1 MLRFS
6 PVRCSLA
13 VLAAASALTL
23 AACSSSSSGTAAAGG
38 SSASGGSA
46 SATSAASMPTVTM
59 MVGGIDKQ
67 IYLPYQLVDRRGF
80 GKKYGV
86 NMVLSTEQSGGVGAE
101 DAMASGQVDLA
112 GAWYVHTINF
122 QLKGK
127 AVEDVA
133 QLSGAP
139 GERIMCATG
148 THVTSPT
155 QWKGQSIGVTD
166 LGSGT
171 DQLTQYLGA
180 RYGLKHGT
188 DYSTIAA
195 GDGTTMI
202 AALEHHKILCGMTTQ
217 PTVAAIEKLGVGYP
231 AFDLT
236 TTAGV
241 QKWLGGFVP
250 TAGVLAQASWINSN
264 KDTVQKV
271 VDALVATM
279 HWISTHTAADI
290 ANALPP
296 SFVQQLPGERSA
308 TLHLHPVDGQDPVP
322 AGRGHAGHRA
332 HGDHGDQQA
341 GRRHHRAGRPVH
353 YVHELVR
360 RHREQGPRLPCR
372 CRRRRGLCGAC
383 KPQPEGLNSSHRVGT
398 ARSWRRPHR
407 GGGQGGAQP
416 P

>member
-1 MLRFS
+1 MSRRKPYFG
-6 PVRCSLA
+6 
-13 VLAAASALTL
+13 LAAAACVAALGL
-23 AACSSSSSGTAAAGG
+23 AACSSGGSSSGSAGASAG
-38 SSASGGSA
+38 SSSGAGLTNVS
-46 SATSAASMPTVTM
+46 M

-67 IYLPYQLVDRRGF
+67 IYLPYQLAQSLGF
-80 GKKYGV
+80 YKKYGV
-86 NMVLSTEQSGGVGAE
+86 NMNLSTEQAGGVGAE

-122 QLKGK
+122 QLQGK

-148 THVTSPT
+148 THITSPT

-202 AALEHHKILCGMTTQ
+202 AALKNHKVLCGMTTQ

-241 QKWLGGFVP
+241 KQWLGGFVP
-250 TAGVLAQASWINSN
+250 TAGVLARTDWVNSN
-264 KDTVQKV
+264 KATVQKV
-271 VDALVATM
+271 VDAIVATM
-279 HWISTHTAADI
+279 HWIATHSAADI

-296 SFVQQLPGERSA
+296 SFVNNTLVTKSVYISTLSTDKTQFLPDGVMPSDGPGIILNISKLA
-308 TLHLHPVDGQDPVP
+308 GVITKPVDLTTTYTNTF
-322 AGRGHAGHRA
+322 A
-332 HGDHGDQQA
+332 
-341 GRRHHRAGRPVH
+341 
-353 YVHELVR
+353 
-360 RHREQGPRLPCR
+360 
-372 CRRRRGLCGAC
+372 
-383 KPQPEGLNSSHRVGT
+383 NT
-398 ARSWRRPHR
+398 ANKDL
-407 GGGQGGAQP
+407 GFTG
-416 P
+416 